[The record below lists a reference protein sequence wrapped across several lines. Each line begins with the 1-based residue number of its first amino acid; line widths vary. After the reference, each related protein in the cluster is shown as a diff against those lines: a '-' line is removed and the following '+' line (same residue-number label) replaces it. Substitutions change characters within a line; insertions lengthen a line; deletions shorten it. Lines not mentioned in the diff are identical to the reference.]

1 MYAER
6 HEHWRTTN
14 DSGHWR
20 QRAHAHTISPTPEP
34 ERGIE
39 DATRAI
45 KLDPEHPMGYGHR
58 AIAYTHLPTP
68 EWEKAS
74 PASNGKSNASM
85 ATTQRRTDYG
95 RGSTKTSAT
104 TRQPNG
110 TADWP
115 ADGAAVFTATTR

>member
-20 QRAHAHTISPTPEP
+20 QRGHAHTIAPTPEP

-45 KLDPEHPMGYGHR
+45 ELDPDHPMGYSHR
-58 AIAYTHLPTP
+58 AIAYTQLPTP
-68 EWEKAS
+68 EW
-74 PASNGKSNASM
+74 GNAL
-85 ATTQRRTDYG
+85 ADKNRHIQLFAGHDPEAYRLRAWIHDNLGNHEAAEQDRRL
-95 RGSTKTSAT
+95 A
-104 TRQPNG
+104 
-110 TADWP
+110 
-115 ADGAAVFTATTR
+115 ADGAAIFTDTTR